1 MASSNSEEQI
11 MALDDLDLERFTAET
26 DQHADHQHA
35 GKLILYLER
44 ERETLLRDVA
54 KARQDTD
61 TIVGQNMAL
70 KGKVTEMESQL
81 VAKQQEIERLT
92 TSLKAVVQA
101 AQQAAYAA
109 KQAVQDASIA

>member
-26 DQHADHQHA
+26 DQHA
-35 GKLILYLER
+35 GKLIFYLER
-44 ERETLLRDVA
+44 ERETLLQDVA